1 VRYRCRVGH
10 AWTGE
15 GLVAKQS
22 DILDDALWTA
32 LRSLEESVSL
42 SRQLA
47 NRHRAR
53 GNDSLA
59 TRFERQTSEMEER
72 ADVIRTALMHGRGVQ
87 VTPDVGNSEGSI
99 GGSRATGD

>member
-1 VRYRCRVGH
+1 LRDGDFVRYRCRVGH

-53 GNDSLA
+53 GNA
-59 TRFERQTSEMEER
+59 TRF
-72 ADVIRTALMHGRGVQ
+72 
-87 VTPDVGNSEGSI
+87 
-99 GGSRATGD
+99 